1 VTDASVMLWGRRIGA
16 VTWDERRA
24 VGVFQYDPEF
34 VPSGIEVSPITMP
47 LRTSPYEFS
56 ALPREAFKGL
66 PGMLADALPDR
77 FGNRLIDE
85 WCARTG
91 RDPESFNPV
100 QRLCYVGTRAMGAL
114 EFEPWLRD
122 APTSE
127 RRLEVAELVELAN
140 QVLTERQSLSGV
152 LAGKAE
158 DEDAFEDILR
168 VGSSAGGA
176 RAKAVLAY
184 NEATGEFRSGQVP
197 AGQGFRYYL
206 IKFDGVGN
214 NRDRELADPG
224 GFGLIEY
231 ACSLMAVEAGIEM
244 THCRLHRE
252 GGRSHFMTRR
262 FDRTDSGHKLHMQTL
277 AGLMHFDFNAPGSY
291 SYEQAILAMRRLR
304 LPADQL
310 EQLALRAM
318 FNLVIRNQDD
328 HVKNI
333 AFLMDKDGTWRLAP
347 AYDVVYSYNPNG
359 AWTSHHQMRLN
370 GKNDDFS
377 RDDLMAFAEVAG
389 LRRVRATGLLERV
402 LGVVERWPQFAEAA
416 GVPAADS
423 ARIARAFR
431 RL

>member
-1 VTDASVMLWGRRIGA
+1 MLWGRRIGA

-47 LRTSPYEFS
+47 LRTAPYEFS

-140 QVLTERQSLSGV
+140 QVLTERQGLNGV

-158 DEDAFEDILR
+158 DEDAIEDILR
-168 VGSSAGGA
+168 VGTSAGGA

-224 GFGLIEY
+224 GFGLVEY

-370 GKNDDFS
+370 GKNDNFV

-402 LGVVERWPQFAEAA
+402 LGVVERWPKFAEAA
-416 GVPAADS
+416 GVPATDS

>member
-1 VTDASVMLWGRRIGA
+1 
-16 VTWDERRA
+16 
-24 VGVFQYDPEF
+24 
-34 VPSGIEVSPITMP
+34 MP
-47 LRTSPYEFS
+47 
-56 ALPREAFKGL
+56 
-66 PGMLADALPDR
+66 
-77 FGNRLIDE
+77 
-85 WCARTG
+85 
-91 RDPESFNPV
+91 
-100 QRLCYVGTRAMGAL
+100 
-114 EFEPWLRD
+114 
-122 APTSE
+122 
-127 RRLEVAELVELAN
+127 
-140 QVLTERQSLSGV
+140 
-152 LAGKAE
+152 
-158 DEDAFEDILR
+158 
-168 VGSSAGGA
+168 
-176 RAKAVLAY
+176 
-184 NEATGEFRSGQVP
+184 
-197 AGQGFRYYL
+197 
-206 IKFDGVGN
+206 
-214 NRDRELADPG
+214 
-224 GFGLIEY
+224 
-231 ACSLMAVEAGIEM
+231 
-244 THCRLHRE
+244 
-252 GGRSHFMTRR
+252 RR